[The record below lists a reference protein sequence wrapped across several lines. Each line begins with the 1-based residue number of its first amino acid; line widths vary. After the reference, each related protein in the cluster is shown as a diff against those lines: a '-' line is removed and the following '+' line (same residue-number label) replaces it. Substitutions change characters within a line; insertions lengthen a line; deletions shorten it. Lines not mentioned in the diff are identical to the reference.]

1 MKGRTLAF
9 TAAGTALV
17 LALAG
22 VLTVSFV
29 SMRRHS
35 DEELCRGR
43 LLAIY
48 LAVRGGELPDSP
60 RWDAA
65 GTGRVFLAN
74 QERWPT
80 HQRRD
85 LDFFCPVKG
94 TRDDLDYRGPA
105 LPLRK
110 LALGDPLAADRV
122 GNHGP
127 GKGGNVLTKTGG
139 VHTCPEDHPLWRRA
153 LETTSD

>member
-1 MKGRTLAF
+1 MKGRSLALTLAG
-9 TAAGTALV
+9 AGV
-17 LALAG
+17 GLALAA
-22 VLTVSFV
+22 VLAVSFV
-29 SMRRHS
+29 SLRRRS

-43 LLAIY
+43 LLAIH

-65 GTGRVFLAN
+65 GTGRAFLADRS
-74 QERWPT
+74 RWPT
-80 HQRRD
+80 RQHRELD
-85 LDFFCPVKG
+85 LACPVKG

-110 LALGDPLAADRV
+110 LAAGDPLAADRT

-127 GKGGNVLTKTGG
+127 GKGGNVLTKTGA
-139 VHTCPEDHPLWRRA
+139 VYTCSEDHPLWRRA